1 MITDQDVQ
9 KIITAGSQVFATK
22 TELVDVEKRVDGKL
36 NALQAELNSFEQ
48 RIDVKFDTLFTAVDG
63 YAKKADTFMQELVV
77 TRHQV
82 DRHDKWLHLIAD
94 KLGVKLEY

>member
-22 TELVDVEKRVDGKL
+22 
-36 NALQAELNSFEQ
+36 AELSQLEG
-48 RIDVKFDTLFTAVDG
+48 RIDDKFEKLLAALDG
-63 YAKKADTFMQELVV
+63 YARKADTFMQELVV

-82 DRHDKWLHLIAD
+82 ERHDKWLHLIAD

>member
-9 KIITAGSQVFATK
+9 KIITAGSDVFTTK
-22 TELVDVEKRVDGKL
+22 TELTNLE
-36 NALQAELNSFEQ
+36 S
-48 RIDVKFDTLFTAVDG
+48 RIDTKFDELFKALDG

-82 DRHDKWLHLIAD
+82 ERHDKWLHLIAD

>member
-1 MITDQDVQ
+1 MITNEDVQ
-9 KIITAGSQVFATK
+9 KIITAGSTVFATK
-22 TELVDVEKRVDGKL
+22 
-36 NALQAELNSFEQ
+36 AELSGLEE
-48 RIDVKFDTLFTAVDG
+48 RLDVKFDALFKAVDG

-82 DRHDKWLHLIAD
+82 ERHDKWLHLIAD